1 MNFEDQPEQ
10 IRIIHDTIFSLS
22 FFTIATS
29 TWKKNSKRLK
39 KMENYTQFNWAEAI
53 YESLTEWWKKIMHTL
68 QLMNIADETLL
79 TTR

>member
-1 MNFEDQPEQ
+1 MIDSKKKLMNFEDQPEQ

-39 KMENYTQFNWAEAI
+39 KMENYT
-53 YESLTEWWKKIMHTL
+53 HV
-68 QLMNIADETLL
+68 
-79 TTR
+79 